1 MIFYVYNP
9 EFDKEV
15 FHSLRLEKYSDD
27 VLLSANSIVY
37 LFEEKE
43 ETIGYMW
50 MEVQGDHVML
60 IDFFFKGS
68 EDKKRGLYDFIVK
81 LAKNQSKPLLLM
93 KMPVNM
99 HEEVMKKWGGKIRER
114 DGKDILIEIPFLK
127 TEFKIIHSSATLPV

>member
-50 MEVQGDHVML
+50 MEVKGDHVML

-127 TEFKIIHSSATLPV
+127 DRV